1 MENSKNYVVV
11 AAHCNVAHRATRL
24 KRGDVKP
31 ASYFE
36 VEQLR
41 RLIQGGYLAEHT
53 ALAGE
58 PNDPPAGEPNDPP
71 AGEPSDPPAGEPSD
85 PPAGEPSDP
94 PAGEPSDPPA
104 GEPTKF
110 DAEKATVSELKI
122 ELTKLNIPFTASALK
137 ADLVKAYTDSF
148 LN

>member
-1 MENSKNYVVV
+1 MENNKNYIVI
-11 AAHCNVAHRATRL
+11 AAHCNVAHRRARL

-36 VEQLR
+36 VDQLN
-41 RLIQGGYLAEHT
+41 RLVQAKYLAEHT
-53 ALAGE
+53 GEVAEPAGE
-58 PNDPPAGEPNDPP
+58 PTDPPVGDPPAGEPNDPP
-71 AGEPSDPPAGEPSD
+71 AGDPPAG
-85 PPAGEPSDP
+85 
-94 PAGEPSDPPA
+94 DPPA

-122 ELTKLNIPFTASALK
+122 ELTKLNIPFAASALK
-137 ADLVKAYTDSF
+137 ADLVKAYNDSF

>member
-11 AAHCNVAHRATRL
+11 ASHCNVAHRATRL

-58 PNDPPAGEPNDPP
+58 PN
-71 AGEPSDPPAGEPSD
+71 D

-137 ADLVKAYTDSF
+137 ADLVKAYNDSF